1 MFIVREEIT
10 LRVVSNMKVRVL
22 VLRVDGENS
31 NIKKAEVNV
40 VT

>member
-1 MFIVREEIT
+1 MFIVREEII
-10 LRVVSNMKVRVL
+10 LRAVSNMKVRVL
-22 VLRVDGENS
+22 VLKVDGENS